1 MESLYYVCS
10 ICALFAISKLGS
22 VKKRTGDQ
30 DKNSLYW
37 QNTPENPSECWIYSK
52 IHACILFKQ
61 PTGKTLSADTT
72 YLLFLKPIL

>member
-1 MESLYYVCS
+1 MFVLY
-10 ICALFAISKLGS
+10 AFFAISKLGS

-52 IHACILFKQ
+52 THACILFKQ
-61 PTGKTLSADTT
+61 PTGKTLSAVYD
-72 YLLFLKPIL
+72 LLTLPKAYTVKCT